1 MHFGQAELSRRRFR
15 AIMRAM
21 SSSDPAD
28 YLRSAG
34 ETGEGPFDIA
44 ETALM
49 LSALDRVGRT
59 LDGYRDHLKEMAA
72 RARESVRLLGR
83 VEDVAQ
89 AISSLLVGG
98 YGYDGDRMSYDD
110 PQNADLMAV
119 IDRRRGLPVALGI
132 IYIHAARGAGLAAQG
147 VNSPGHFLLR
157 LLFQGEEILIDP
169 FNGGVAVDGERLGG
183 PPRMGAANAD
193 EPRITEPVS
202 DAEVLLRLQ
211 NNIKLR
217 ALQTGDRQRAL
228 DIAKRMVLIAP
239 RRAELWI
246 DLARLNEGTGSLGAA
261 TKAYEACLALVRA
274 GTDLH
279 NEAALGLY
287 TLKRKLN

>member
-1 MHFGQAELSRRRFR
+1 
-15 AIMRAM
+15 M
-21 SSSDPAD
+21 SEWDPAD
-28 YLRSAG
+28 YLRTVG

-49 LSALDRVGRT
+49 LAALDRPEAPLVA
-59 LDGYRDHLKEMAA
+59 YRAHLKEMAA
-72 RARESVRLLGR
+72 RSREAVKLLHS
-83 VEDVAQ
+83 VEDLAH
-89 AISSLLVGG
+89 AIATLMVTL
-98 YGYDGDRMSYDD
+98 YGYDGDRYSYDD

-132 IYIHAARGAGLAAQG
+132 LYIHAARAAGLVAQG

-157 LLFQGEEILIDP
+157 IEYRNSQMLIDP
-169 FNGGVAVDGERLGG
+169 FNGGVSIDQERLGE
-183 PPRMGAANAD
+183 PPRMGAASPDDLRAAD
-193 EPRITEPVS
+193 AVS

-217 ALQTGDRQRAL
+217 ALNRGERQRAL
-228 DIAKRMVLIAP
+228 EIAKRMVLIAP
-239 RRAELWI
+239 KRPELWL
-246 DLARLNEGTGSLGAA
+246 DLGRINEGVGSLGAA
-261 TKAYEACLALVRA
+261 LKSYEACLALARS

-287 TLKRKLN
+287 ALKRKLN